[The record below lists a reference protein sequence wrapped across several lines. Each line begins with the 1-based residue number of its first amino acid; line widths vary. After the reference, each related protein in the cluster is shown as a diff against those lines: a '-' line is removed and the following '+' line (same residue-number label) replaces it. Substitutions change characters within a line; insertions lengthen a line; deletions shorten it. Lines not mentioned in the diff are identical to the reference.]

1 MDQPDEASRPRLLHR
16 EVLSVMKRLPVLRL
30 CVLVA
35 SVSGLSVLAGCV
47 APAAKPNDP
56 YYAPVLPRT
65 PLPSAAS
72 NGSIYQAGFEQN
84 LYGDR
89 KAYRVGD
96 IITITLS
103 ERMAASKA
111 ASSDISKSSNT
122 SIGLTSLFGA
132 GVSTKNPVGGGNL
145 SLNAGYSGDRD
156 ASGDGKAA
164 QSNSLT
170 GSVTVTVADVL
181 PNGILSV
188 RGEKWMTLNT
198 GDELVRI
205 AGLVRADDIATDN
218 TVSSTRVADAR
229 ITYSGTGAFA
239 DSSQPGWFDRFFL
252 SPLFPF

>member
-1 MDQPDEASRPRLLHR
+1 
-16 EVLSVMKRLPVLRL
+16 MKRLSVLRL
-30 CVLVA
+30 SVLVA
-35 SVSGLSVLAGCV
+35 ALCDVALLAGCV
-47 APAAKPNDP
+47 APVAKPNDP

-65 PLPSAAS
+65 PLPSAAN

-84 LYGDR
+84 LYDDR

-103 ERMAASKA
+103 EKTAASKA
-111 ASSDISKSSNT
+111 ASNGITKNSSN

-132 GVSTKNPVGGGNL
+132 GLSTNNPVGSGDL
-145 SLNAGYSGDRD
+145 SLNVGYNGARTTK
-156 ASGDGKAA
+156 GDGKAA

-170 GSVTVTVADVL
+170 GSVTVTVAEVL
-181 PNGILSV
+181 PNGILAV

-205 AGLVRADDIATDN
+205 AGLIRADDIATDN

-229 ITYSGTGAFA
+229 ITYSGTGSFA

>member
-1 MDQPDEASRPRLLHR
+1 
-16 EVLSVMKRLPVLRL
+16 MKRLSVLRF
-30 CVLVA
+30 
-35 SVSGLSVLAGCV
+35 SVLIAPLCGIVLLSGCV

-65 PLPSAAS
+65 PISAAAN
-72 NGSIYQAGFEQN
+72 NGAIYQAGFEQN

-89 KAYRVGD
+89 KAFRVGD
-96 IITITLS
+96 IITITLA
-103 ERMAASKA
+103 ERMASSKA
-111 ASSDISKSSNT
+111 ASSAITKDSTT
-122 SIGLTSLFGA
+122 SVGLTSLFGS
-132 GVSTKNPVGGGNL
+132 GLRTNNPIGSNDL
-145 SLNAGYSGDRD
+145 SLNAGYTGSRST
-156 ASGDGKAA
+156 AGDGQAA

-170 GSVTVTVADVL
+170 GSVTVTVADVM
-181 PNGILSV
+181 PNGILAV

-205 AGLVRADDIATDN
+205 AGLIRADDIATDN